1 MFHRGKKPNK
11 YWNNVSKKSPV
22 RDSLLLK
29 HLQCSPEQRTLPG
42 LYFSCWKPN
51 TARGP
56 KFRVLGAPLSSK
68 PCWRQSLRPEQDPA
82 CLPVIHIHQEPNN
95 SSHSDS
101 SGLAP
106 KLLAEDF
113 CALCHTWDQT
123 WAVLLHL
130 TWEPCSVPRLWLLIQ
145 GKAAFPHLPFAKA
158 PHKTSWPT
166 RTKADGEDLLLPGQ
180 PCHEKL
186 NNGGK
191 KSNCCKASNK
201 CWVHRDWGHIWW

>member
-11 YWNNVSKKSPV
+11 YRNVSKKSPV

-29 HLQCSPEQRTLPG
+29 HLRRSPEQRTLPG

-68 PCWRQSLRPEQDPA
+68 LCWRQSLHPEQDPG

-106 KLLAEDF
+106 KLFAGRFL
-113 CALCHTWDQT
+113 
-123 WAVLLHL
+123 
-130 TWEPCSVPRLWLLIQ
+130 CSVSHLRSNMSSS
-145 GKAAFPHLPFAKA
+145 AAPHLGTLLRSAFVT
-158 PHKTSWPT
+158 PHPRKSCFSSPPVCKSTS
-166 RTKADGEDLLLPGQ
+166 
-180 PCHEKL
+180 
-186 NNGGK
+186 
-191 KSNCCKASNK
+191 
-201 CWVHRDWGHIWW
+201 